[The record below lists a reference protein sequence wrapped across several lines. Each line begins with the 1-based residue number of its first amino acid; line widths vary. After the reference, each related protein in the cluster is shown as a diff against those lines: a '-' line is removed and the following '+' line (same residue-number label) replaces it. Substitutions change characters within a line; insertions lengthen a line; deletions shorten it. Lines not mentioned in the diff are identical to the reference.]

1 MVTLSIS
8 ARLPSLTRHHRI
20 NNNGLNHH
28 AGPGRSEIYNTHQV
42 YNSTDADDDVQ
53 ANLCDGFLLDLGE
66 TEGKCFHHHWHPC
79 VESGRPNQHRP
90 GAWVGQEAATITNCK
105 DRALSFP
112 AVFDRFSCF
121 SPAPTTERRAFSIM
135 QNCNFP
141 FYATTHWQSRPS
153 ATTGRRRPS
162 EMKGQAEGRKLF
174 QVDGLSCARNGTNRT
189 EHQQHR
195 RRRDK
200 FEN

>member
-1 MVTLSIS
+1 M
-8 ARLPSLTRHHRI
+8 PSLTRHHRI

-28 AGPGRSEIYNTHQV
+28 AGPARSEIYNTHQV
-42 YNSTDADDDVQ
+42 YNSTDADDNVQ
-53 ANLCDGFLLDLGE
+53 ANLYDGFLLDLGE

-121 SPAPTTERRAFSIM
+121 SPALTERRAFSIM

-141 FYATTHWQSRPS
+141 FYATTHWQSRSFALQP
-153 ATTGRRRPS
+153 GGG
-162 EMKGQAEGRKLF
+162 GQAKRKDRRKGGSYFRLMAFRVRGMGRT
-174 QVDGLSCARNGTNRT
+174 GPNISSTGGGGTSLKT
-189 EHQQHR
+189 KDQAY
-195 RRRDK
+195 
-200 FEN
+200 